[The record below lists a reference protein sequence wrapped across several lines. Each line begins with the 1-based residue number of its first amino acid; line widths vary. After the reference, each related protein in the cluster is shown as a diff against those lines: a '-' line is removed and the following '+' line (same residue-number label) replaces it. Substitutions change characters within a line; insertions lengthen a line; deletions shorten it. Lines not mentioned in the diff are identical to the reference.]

1 MDASWFQV
9 AGEAEIPSPALV
21 VHLDRVEANLR
32 EMLRIAGGAARL
44 RPHVKTHKLPQIVRR
59 QAELG
64 ITKAK
69 CATIAE
75 AEMAATNGAEDVL
88 LAYQP
93 VGPGARRIVDLAA
106 RYPGCR
112 FSCLADDAGAV
123 RALSAA
129 HAASAMSGPLD
140 VLIDLDVGQ
149 RRSGIAPGPAAVE
162 LAKLITA
169 SAGLR
174 FGGLHAYDG
183 HLGITDLAERTQACE
198 AAFGPVWTLERT
210 LVAAGIAVPRIVAGG
225 TPTFPV
231 LAGRAGL
238 ELSPGTCVFWD
249 AGYGKKFPDM
259 AFLPAVMLL
268 ARVVSKPTADRLCLD
283 LGHKAVASEMPA
295 PRVVFLD
302 LPDAVAVAHNEE
314 HLVVETPHAVERSV
328 GDIVH
333 AIPRHV
339 CPTVALHQEVWVA
352 DGGKI
357 TGRWQVTARAR
368 RLEF

>member
-9 AGEAEIPSPALV
+9 AGEAEIPSPAIV

-32 EMLRIAGGAARL
+32 EMLRIAGGPARL

-93 VGPGARRIVDLAA
+93 VGPGARRIVELAA
-106 RYPGCR
+106 RYPGGR
-112 FSCLADDAGAV
+112 FSCLSDDAGAV
-123 RALSAA
+123 RALAAA
-129 HAASAMSGPLD
+129 HAASRMAGPLD

-149 RRSGIAPGPAAVE
+149 RRSGIAPGPAAVD

-198 AAFGPVWTLERT
+198 AAFVPVWELERT

-225 TPTFPV
+225 TPTFPI

-259 AFLPAVMLL
+259 AFLPAAVLL
-268 ARVVSKPTADRLCLD
+268 
-283 LGHKAVASEMPA
+283 
-295 PRVVFLD
+295 FLD

-314 HLVVETPHAVERSV
+314 HLVVGTPHAVARSV

-333 AIPRHV
+333 AVPWHV

>member
-1 MDASWFQV
+1 MSAPWFQV

-21 VHLDRVEANLR
+21 IHLDRVEANLR
-32 EMLRIAGGAARL
+32 EMLRIAGDPSRL
-44 RPHVKTHKLPQIVRR
+44 RPHVKTHKLPELVRR
-59 QAELG
+59 QVELG
-64 ITKAK
+64 ITKVK

-75 AEMAATNGAEDVL
+75 AEMAALNGAEDIL

-93 VGPGARRIVDLAA
+93 VGPGARRIVGLAA
-106 RYPGCR
+106 RYPRCR

-123 RALSAA
+123 RGLAAA
-129 HAASAMSGPLD
+129 HAASGMTGPLD
-140 VLIDLDVGQ
+140 VMLDLDVGQ
-149 RRSGIAPGPAAVE
+149 QRSGIAPGPAAVD
-162 LAKLITA
+162 LAKLIGA

-183 HLGITDLAERTQACE
+183 HLGITDLAERIQACE
-198 AAFGPVWTLERT
+198 AAFAPVWELRRTLE
-210 LVAAGIAVPRIVAGG
+210 AAGIAVPRIVAGG

-231 LAGRAGL
+231 HARRADV

-249 AGYGKKFPDM
+249 AGYGKKFPDLT
-259 AFLPAVMLL
+259 FLPAAVLL
-268 ARVVSKPTADRLCLD
+268 ARVVSKPTPRRLCLD

-314 HLVVETPHAVERSV
+314 HLVVETPHAGDRAV
-328 GDIVH
+328 GDRVH
-333 AIPRHV
+333 GIPWHV

-352 DGGKI
+352 EAGKI

-368 RLEF
+368 RLEV